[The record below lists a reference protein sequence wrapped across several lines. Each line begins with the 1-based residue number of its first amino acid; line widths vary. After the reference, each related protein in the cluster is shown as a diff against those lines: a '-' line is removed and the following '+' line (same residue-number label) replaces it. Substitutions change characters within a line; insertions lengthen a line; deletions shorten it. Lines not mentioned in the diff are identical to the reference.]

1 MYMDGRSHAGPPTAR
16 DSLVP
21 AQERGHD
28 LAPQDGFELLDTSQT
43 VRCGTELELDPD
55 RPYCDSHSAVWA
67 RYSNP
72 DYAERDCYHEHKD
85 RFGM

>member
-1 MYMDGRSHAGPPTAR
+1 M
-16 DSLVP
+16 
-21 AQERGHD
+21 
-28 LAPQDGFELLDTSQT
+28 LDTSQT